1 MAIIIG
7 IMDGF
12 VIYMVWSTTLPIGL
26 RLTIMI
32 LLFGMYL
39 AITAGMIVGMI
50 TTYSRCA
57 MLDRDLYTF
66 NHSVDDD
73 IPQKPEKKSTE
84 RSEALP

>member
-7 IMDGF
+7 IVDGF

-39 AITAGMIVGMI
+39 AIAAGMIVSTI
-50 TTYSRCA
+50 TTYSRCV
-57 MLDRDLYTF
+57 MLYRDLYTF
-66 NHSVDDD
+66 NHSVNDD
-73 IPQKPEKKSTE
+73 IPQKPEEKSTE
-84 RSEALP
+84 NVDALS